1 MYVRGV
7 SLNSSEREFWTNNE
21 QYSVIYTKSQLSS
34 ISGIEYSS
42 VSTKRIFE
50 WLWREV
56 GIQPGEYLV
65 KRHNDSYRYNPD
77 IEIRFSQE
85 AFAYWKLQGLG
96 VDK

>member
-1 MYVRGV
+1 MRVRGV

-21 QYSVIYTKSQLSS
+21 PYSVIYSKSELSS

>member
-1 MYVRGV
+1 MRVRGV

-21 QYSVIYTKSQLSS
+21 PYSVIYTKSQLSS

>member
-1 MYVRGV
+1 MRVRGV

-21 QYSVIYTKSQLSS
+21 QYSVIYSKSELSS

>member
-1 MYVRGV
+1 MRVRGV

>member
-1 MYVRGV
+1 MRVRGV

-21 QYSVIYTKSQLSS
+21 NYSVVYSKSQLAT
-34 ISGIEYSS
+34 ISGIAYNS
-42 VSTKRIFE
+42 VSTNRIYE

>member
-1 MYVRGV
+1 MRVRGV
-7 SLNSSEREFWTNNE
+7 SLNSSEREFWTINE
-21 QYSVIYTKSQLSS
+21 QYSVIYSKSELSS

>member
-1 MYVRGV
+1 MHVRGV

-21 QYSVIYTKSQLSS
+21 QYSVIYTKSELSS

>member
-1 MYVRGV
+1 MHVRGV

-21 QYSVIYTKSQLSS
+21 QYSVIYSKSELSS

-85 AFAYWKLQGLG
+85 AFAYWKLQALG

>member
-1 MYVRGV
+1 MRVRGV

-21 QYSVIYTKSQLSS
+21 PYSVIYTKSELSS

>member
-1 MYVRGV
+1 MHVRGV

-21 QYSVIYTKSQLSS
+21 QYSVIYSKSELSS

>member
-1 MYVRGV
+1 MHVRGV

>member
-1 MYVRGV
+1 MHVRGV

-34 ISGIEYSS
+34 ISRIEYSS

>member
-1 MYVRGV
+1 MHVRGV

-21 QYSVIYTKSQLSS
+21 QYSVIYTKSELSS

-50 WLWREV
+50 WLWCEV